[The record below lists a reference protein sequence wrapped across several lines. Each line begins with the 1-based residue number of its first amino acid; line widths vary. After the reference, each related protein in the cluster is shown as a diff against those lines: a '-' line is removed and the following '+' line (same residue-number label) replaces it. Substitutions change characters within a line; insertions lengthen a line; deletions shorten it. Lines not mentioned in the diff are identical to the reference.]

1 MSSQLVPNIYKV
13 LEDGKEVTQDQAD
26 TFGKTLSDLI
36 AGRLKE
42 RTEGERKFT
51 LRMSNIGKGARQL
64 WYAKRFP
71 PETKLQGHTLLKFI
85 IGDITEVLLL
95 FLARLAGHNVSQEQA
110 EVAIGGVK
118 GHIDADIDGTT
129 VDVKSASTFSF
140 KKFQDKE
147 LLQANDSFGYIEQI
161 AGYSK
166 ARGTDGAFLALD
178 KQNGH
183 IAYLPFSKEELSG
196 FKVEDRIEYLKEA
209 VESDVEPERCYPDE
223 KMGESGNRK
232 LGVNCSYCDFK
243 KRCWKDSNGGLGLR
257 TFLYASGPVF
267 LTNVA
272 NEPKVHEVTF

>member
-1 MSSQLVPNIYKV
+1 
-13 LEDGKEVTQDQAD
+13 
-26 TFGKTLSDLI
+26 
-36 AGRLKE
+36 
-42 RTEGERKFT
+42 
-51 LRMSNIGKGARQL
+51 MSNIGKGTRQL
-64 WYAKRFP
+64 WYAKRF
-71 PETKLQGHTLLKFI
+71 EGEEKLQGHTLIKFI

-95 FLARLAGHNVSQEQA
+95 FLARIAGHNVTAEQA

-118 GHIDADIDGTT
+118 GHIDADIDGVT

-166 ARGTDGAFLALD
+166 ARDTSGAFLALD

-183 IAYLPFSKEELSG
+183 VAYLPFSKEELG
-196 FKVEDRIEYLKEA
+196 VFKVEDRIEYLKTA
-209 VESDVEPERCYPDE
+209 VESDEIPDRCYDDE

-243 KRCWKDSNGGLGLR
+243 KRCWADANGGLGLR

-267 LTNVA
+267 LTEVKS
-272 NEPKVHEVTF
+272 EPKVHEVSF